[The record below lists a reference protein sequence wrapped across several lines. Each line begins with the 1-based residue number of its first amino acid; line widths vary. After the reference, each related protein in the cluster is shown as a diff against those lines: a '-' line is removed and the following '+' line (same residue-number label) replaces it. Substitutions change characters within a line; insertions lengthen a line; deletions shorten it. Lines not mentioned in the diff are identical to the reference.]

1 MVARVE
7 AAELARYVGP
17 GRSLARPHGLV
28 VRLRAGAA
36 VGVGEAVVAGDQ
48 TDAAWQELREVA
60 AGVVG
65 TRPALS
71 APLAGPV
78 DRGARRAA
86 KLAVEMALL
95 DLSRGAEPPVTPYPH
110 QPLHPL
116 PRVPP
121 GAPGD
126 ELSAVLAADSG
137 SGWAVRL
144 QSTGD
149 AELDLAWLR
158 SAAGLGRPLWLVGGG
173 WDPAGAS
180 RFVRRL
186 AELMRDGELAGEVL
200 VEEPLAPSRRSL
212 LTKVRERSA
221 LARFQRRS
229 PLRDLQRAAD
239 AVLGGTGQRLRIVAG
254 ESVVSGTQARA
265 LAGSVG
271 AVHLSLSRFGSLL
284 GLQEAARA
292 VKRADPAALVLVA
305 GERGS
310 RVTEAALAALVADT
324 PEVDLY
330 LPEPQPG
337 WPVLLG
343 KRFDIGE
350 LASVAD
356 ELAVIPQPPA
366 PAAEPANTFPDYPM
380 SGAALAVRSML
391 LETEALRIGLRTRRL
406 ARDFFL
412 AEHPESGAAIGF
424 FDSESDATS
433 FAGSA
438 CAAHKGVTRE
448 LLERAGLPV
457 PPGDSFP
464 VAERDRAHAAGVRLG
479 FPLVVKPAGGSKG
492 IAVTVGIR
500 SEDELARAL
509 DEAAACRYADTGMVV
524 ERFATGSD
532 YRVLATR
539 TEVLSVVRREPA
551 SVVGDGQR
559 SVEELVLAANVAR
572 RKNPHLAKRLITLD
586 DRVDEQLRRQRL
598 GRESVP
604 AAGRRVLL
612 RAEANLSLG
621 GDSREVLDT
630 VHPSVREL
638 AVAAVAAVPGLPY
651 AGLDIL
657 MEDHRRPVDGQQ
669 VAIIEVNSRPVQ
681 SLHHFPMYGPPRNV
695 SARLVGDAVAQAGWP
710 VEDGRDRLTVRFVVS
725 GKVRGVGYPRWLAG
739 IATRLGLDGWVGH
752 AGDDRLDG
760 LVHGTAPRVGL
771 LLRLGFRGPAG
782 AAVVETYAEPV
793 GTVPA
798 TGFTIRRDGHERR

>member
-1 MVARVE
+1 
-7 AAELARYVGP
+7 
-17 GRSLARPHGLV
+17 
-28 VRLRAGAA
+28 
-36 VGVGEAVVAGDQ
+36 
-48 TDAAWQELREVA
+48 
-60 AGVVG
+60 
-65 TRPALS
+65 
-71 APLAGPV
+71 
-78 DRGARRAA
+78 
-86 KLAVEMALL
+86 
-95 DLSRGAEPPVTPYPH
+95 
-110 QPLHPL
+110 
-116 PRVPP
+116 
-121 GAPGD
+121 
-126 ELSAVLAADSG
+126 
-137 SGWAVRL
+137 VRL

-158 SAAGLGRPLWLVGGG
+158 SAAGRGRPLWLVGGG
-173 WDPAGAS
+173 RDPAGAN

-212 LTKVRERSA
+212 LTKVRERST

-229 PLRDLQRAAD
+229 PLRDLQRVAD
-239 AVLGGTGQRLRIVAG
+239 QVLGGTGRRLRIVAG
-254 ESVVSGTQARA
+254 ESVVSATQARA

-284 GLQEAARA
+284 GLREAARA

-330 LPEPQPG
+330 LPEPPQPG
-337 WPVLLG
+337 WPVLLD

-350 LASVAD
+350 LAGVAD
-356 ELAVIPQPPA
+356 ELAVIPRPPA

-380 SGAALAVRSML
+380 AGAAIAVRSML
-391 LETEALRIGLRTRRL
+391 LETEALRLGLRTRRL

-412 AEHPESGAAIGF
+412 AEHPETGAAIGF

-448 LLERAGLPV
+448 LLARAGLPV

-464 VAERDRAHAAGVRLG
+464 VAERERAHASGVRIG

-492 IAVTVGIR
+492 TAVTVGIR
-500 SEDELARAL
+500 SEAELARAL
-509 DEAAACRYADTGMVV
+509 EEVAACRYADTGVVV

-551 SVVGDGQR
+551 SVVGDGRR

-598 GRESVP
+598 GRDSVP
-604 AAGRRVLL
+604 AAGHRVLL

-638 AVAAVAAVPGLPY
+638 AVAAVAAVSGLPY

-657 MEDHRRPVDGQQ
+657 MEDHRRPVDGQP

-695 SARLVGDAVAQAGWP
+695 SARLVRDAVTGTGWP
-710 VEDGRDRLTVRFVVS
+710 VGDSLDRLTVQFVVS

-752 AGDDRLDG
+752 GDGDRLDG
-760 LVHGTAPRVGL
+760 LVHGPAARVGL

-782 AAVVETYAEPV
+782 AGIVAAYAEPV
-793 GTVPA
+793 DSVPA
-798 TGFTIRRDGHERR
+798 AGFTIRRDGHERR